1 MLTERDLTL
10 RGFPASE
17 VRAAIE
23 RGELK
28 GAAIGTTFTTF
39 ESEFE
44 EWLQTRAQA
53 GRPVARQ
60 AGPGPRQT
68 APHAAGDAWS
78 EWSGLVEQLVRNGT
92 PQSVAIAGVDSLHP
106 GLRERAVAA
115 FNAAEKL
122 RQQADANRIAAA
134 RDRLQRA

>member
-44 EWLQTRAQA
+44 QWLQTRAQA

-68 APHAAGDAWS
+68 APHASGDPWTDWTQKVDA
-78 EWSGLVEQLVRNGT
+78 LVQNGT
-92 PQSVAIAGVDSLHP
+92 PKSVAVQGIDALHP

-115 FNAAEKL
+115 FNSQQRQREQAE
-122 RQQADANRIAAA
+122 AA
-134 RDRLQRA
+134 RIDAQRQRLQRA